1 MIENVIDNTNKKLLD
16 RIINNV
22 DEILKMKSENS
33 SRDVSIIEK
42 EIDKIVYELYNLNDE
57 EIRLIE
63 GVWNAIKKNSN

>member
-63 GVWNAIKKNSN
+63 GV